1 MKVENYLVKISI
13 SIKDFFTL
21 SVFYENNYIC
31 GRKVCRSMA
40 DHLNLHPGI
49 YSVKKAKPGSFG
61 SFKLSPFF
69 SHSGQIASIRAT
81 FYLNNVSDRN
91 YYLNKWLITTDLIQA
106 RIFFELLEQ
115 QGVKFPIYLKL
126 VPIKE
131 K

>member
-1 MKVENYLVKISI
+1 MKVENYLVKISMGNK
-13 SIKDFFTL
+13 SFCTL
-21 SVFYENNYIC
+21 SVFYKNNYIC
-31 GRKVCRSMA
+31 GRKVCKSMVN
-40 DHLNLHPGI
+40 HLNLHPGI

-69 SHSGQIASIRAT
+69 SRYNRIGAIKAT
-81 FYLNNVSDRN
+81 FYLNKIFDYDNF
-91 YYLNKWLITTDLIQA
+91 LNSWLITTDILQTRA
-106 RIFFELLEQ
+106 FSELLEQ